1 MSRYLEF
8 YNSKQNFETVILFS
22 KYANKIATDIGDRIG
37 IYNSQKYAGYSH
49 YAMGNHDVSLAIYE
63 QYFCKMLAD
72 EEYINEYFRD
82 ALEGVLY
89 NCRALNDY
97 TIFDKINQALKKEAK
112 FLPYRLVYSSPIT
125 SLFNPT
131 EQIINLLP
139 ESKNNDGV
147 NKSINNEHYNLTKNI
162 LECFIAADKDFDA
175 AESFDLKQII
185 LLMSNKQADVDL
197 ISKSITK
204 KIKSIEP
211 GVSFENSKL
220 FNDFL
225 DYCNQLQLIEDEYFK
240 KQIFYYC
247 RLLISSDG
255 EIHPNEQLLLM
266 KLKDFSS

>member
-1 MSRYLEF
+1 
-8 YNSKQNFETVILFS
+8 
-22 KYANKIATDIGDRIG
+22 
-37 IYNSQKYAGYSH
+37 
-49 YAMGNHDVSLAIYE
+49 
-63 QYFCKMLAD
+63 MLAD

-97 TIFDKINQALKKEAK
+97 NIFDKINQALKKEAK
-112 FLPYRLVYSSPIT
+112 FLPYRLVYSSPTT

-139 ESKNNDGV
+139 ESKNNDAV
-147 NKSINNEHYNLTKNI
+147 KKSINNEHYNLTKNI

-204 KIKSIEP
+204 KIISIEP
-211 GVSFENSKL
+211 GVSFEKSKL